1 MLFPLCYPVAVYF
14 GRLCDEHGTQHI
26 SKNKCRHDLFL
37 EVSWFQFLPATD
49 LTRNPKCLPPVVV
62 HNPTWKPARLV
73 LPHPLSDPKPRCES
87 LRDKTC
93 QIYPNVISLLAA
105 RSPRAVACNKGSLFP
120 ELVVFG
126 LQPQSLDPTSP
137 ISNPILQARN
147 RNPPAYMEPNTKT
160 VGPPNTTSLG
170 SVVRRPSLAARL

>member
-1 MLFPLCYPVAVYF
+1 MPTRPLLGGV
-14 GRLCDEHGTQHI
+14 L
-26 SKNKCRHDLFL
+26 
-37 EVSWFQFLPATD
+37 VSILASHWPNTE
-49 LTRNPKCLPPVVV
+49 PKMPPPPVVV
-62 HNPTWKPARLV
+62 HNPTWKPAQLV

-170 SVVRRPSLAARL
+170 VRCPQAVACSEALNVYRVALVCSGHQHGTQPI